1 MQVDYDTYKT
11 QDFTCSKCGWK
22 GKGEELENGEFSEV
36 HVIGDLECPKC
47 YHLIAF
53 WQGKMKGDLNRKD
66 KTISKNRLKPS
77 MIWQEKIKTDLN
89 KQDQILST
97 IGLERIMVWQPPNY
111 FSVYD
116 KSKFKSYV
124 TPDYRSSQVK
134 DLDEIYRMSDTNII
148 HLESGLRLTLTIT
161 EDYFGETEEY
171 KVIRM
176 FIITSSGKE
185 LEVMDANFENEI
197 FYTTDLEIPFAET
210 NKLI

>member
-1 MQVDYDTYKT
+1 MQVDYDTYET
-11 QDFTCSKCGWK
+11 QDFICSKCGWQGK
-22 GKGEELENGEFSEV
+22 GKELEHGDFSEV

-47 YHLIAF
+47 DNNIAF
-53 WQGKMKGDLNRKD
+53 WQGKL
-66 KTISKNRLKPS
+66 KT
-77 MIWQEKIKTDLN
+77 ELN

-210 NKLI
+210 NKLIE